1 MKAAVVHSFREP
13 PRYGAF
19 TAPSAGEGETLVRV
33 RAAALTHLVK
43 SQAAGRH
50 YSSGAALP
58 AVPGADGVGRLP
70 DGRRVYFAFP
80 ERPHGS
86 MAELS
91 RVKEAYCVPL
101 PDGVDD
107 VTAAAIANPGMSSWA
122 ALTERARFRA
132 GETVLING
140 ATGTSG
146 RLAVQIARHL
156 GAGRIIATGRN
167 TEALEKLETR
177 GADATISLTEEPATL
192 ARRFRETMFQG
203 PVHVILDYL
212 WGSSAKSLI
221 AALSGRGGDEAEPRV
236 RYVQIGAV
244 SGATI
249 ALPGAA
255 LRSSG
260 LELMGS
266 GLGSVSHPK
275 LVAVIRDLMTAAAAG
290 ALTIE
295 TETVPLA
302 EVETAWDRATDRR
315 LVFTV

>member
-1 MKAAVVHSFREP
+1 MKAAVVHNFREP

-19 TAPSAGEGETLVRV
+19 AAPSAGEGETRVRV
-33 RAAALTHLVK
+33 RAAALTHLVR

-58 AVPGADGVGRLP
+58 AVPGADGAGRLP

-91 RVKEAYCVPL
+91 RVKAAYCVPL
-101 PDGVDD
+101 PDGVGD

-122 ALTERARFRA
+122 ALTQRARLRA

-146 RLAVQIARHL
+146 RLAVQIARRL
-156 GAGRIIATGRN
+156 GAGGIIATGRN
-167 TEALEKLETR
+167 TEALEKLETQ
-177 GADATISLTEEPATL
+177 GADATVSLTEDPAAL
-192 ARRFRETMFQG
+192 ARRFRETVSRG
-203 PVHVILDYL
+203 PVHVVLDYL
-212 WGSSAKSLI
+212 WGSSAESLI
-221 AALSGRGGDEAEPRV
+221 AALSGQGGGEAEPRV
-236 RYVQIGAV
+236 RYVQIGAI

-249 ALPGAA
+249 ALPGGA

-266 GLGSVSHPK
+266 GLGSVSHPR
-275 LVAVIRDLMTAAAAG
+275 LVGVIGDLMKAVAEG

-302 EVETAWDRATDRR
+302 EVETAWNRATDRR